1 MLIKYDNDKQFGA
14 AINTIIKQKGI
25 SVSYIAQHVGV
36 SRQQM
41 YRLLNGDQSIT
52 LADLQKLL
60 DAIDCTFNIDV
71 QPLDND
77 TLMER
82 LNRLQAYS
90 ESFNDSSNYDIIKDT
105 NNGTDADT

>member
-1 MLIKYDNDKQFGA
+1 MLIKYDNNKQFGA
-14 AINTIIKQKGI
+14 VINTIIKQKGI

-71 QPLDND
+71 QPADNN

-82 LNRLQAYS
+82 LNRLQAYY
-90 ESFNDSSNYDIIKDT
+90 NDDNSNYDVIKDT
-105 NNGTDADT
+105 NNTDADK